1 MFRKYLQDKNLIH
14 PRFRCVLKQY
24 TLDFN
29 DERTDPSNPLCIEI
43 IIDGEGYD
51 TQVSCSSKEHLNH
64 LLLYLDVIL
73 YDSWRETDVNPQV
86 SHVVFNNKIY
96 DVNSLEILL
105 QDILNSTYYPLTV
118 EIYELEGHELIE
130 VGGNMDPSYVY
141 FTYGKGRYTWDIR
154 DDVSIFRK

>member
-1 MFRKYLQDKNLIH
+1 LFRKYLQEKNLIH
-14 PRFRCVLKQY
+14 PRFRCVLKPY
-24 TLDFN
+24 TPDFN
-29 DERTDPSNPLCIEI
+29 NRRTDPDNPLCIKVNPLCVEFT
-43 IIDGEGYD
+43 DDQECYD

-73 YDSWRETDVNPQV
+73 YTYTPVPGRETDVNPQV

-141 FTYGKGRYTWDIR
+141 FTYGKGRYT
-154 DDVSIFRK
+154 